1 MKQVLK
7 PGQSVE
13 FATPDEIAALIP
25 RPEQRTRIRETQQV
39 TLDANGNGTIQAYEV
54 PAGYEFEVRRVTI
67 WIGAVSDPNTA
78 PVALNVAGKG
88 VAYQRSGQFIEFGQ
102 PQYGAAVQVPGV
114 QTWGDQQGPY
124 LQNKE
129 VFQVRAIALTA
140 NLILTSVTEGI
151 LVRPSIS

>member
-1 MKQVLK
+1 M
-7 PGQSVE
+7 E

-25 RPEQRTRIRETQQV
+25 RPFEETRIRETQQV
-39 TLDANGNGTIQAYEV
+39 LLDAGGNGTIQSYEV
-54 PAGYEFEVRRVTI
+54 PAGYRFEVRRVTL
-67 WIGAVSDPNTA
+67 WIGAISDPNTA

-129 VFQVRAIALTA
+129 VFQVRAIGLTA
-140 NLILTSVTEGI
+140 AVILTSTVEGI
-151 LVRPSIS
+151 LTRPAID